1 MNTNFQHTE
10 SQMHRAFNVS
20 DEQRNYIMHNIIFE
34 TINTYIQVYR
44 LYDDWDDAPH
54 EMTANTALIE
64 KIARR
69 LEDPAELLYMVYT
82 FNSAREGLD
91 DMLKSLLSNKKTD
104 ETESPLKI
112 GTRNCEIG
120 NKHAFI

>member
-54 EMTANTALIE
+54 EMTANT
-64 KIARR
+64 
-69 LEDPAELLYMVYT
+69 D
-82 FNSAREGLD
+82 F
-91 DMLKSLLSNKKTD
+91 SLLDVDLSAM
-104 ETESPLKI
+104 
-112 GTRNCEIG
+112 NCERFDG
-120 NKHAFI
+120 VPALPVVGPRF